1 MKKYDRLIFV
11 SNSDTCRGPMAEAI
25 LKSKFLLSELE
36 VESRG
41 LVVLFP
47 EPVNQKAEA
56 ILASHGLT
64 MKDHTAKMLEKL
76 QGEGHIY
83 GLDVDPIESAKT
95 KKRLEEK
102 GFGPDILTVK
112 LENFANID
120 KVAEEAGKFDFVLAD
135 LGVSSMQI
143 DNPDRGFTFKA
154 EGPLDLRMNPE
165 KGISAAERLRDIP
178 KKSLPAC

>member
-1 MKKYDRLIFV
+1 MKKYVRLIFV

-64 MKDHTAKMLEKL
+64 MKDHTAKMLEQEDFDERTLILVMEDALKQRIFQEHENVQNTWQL
-76 QGEGHIY
+76 SEYIKEET
-83 GLDVDPIESAKT
+83 DVTEPVGGS
-95 KKRLEEK
+95 
-102 GFGPDILTVK
+102 
-112 LENFANID
+112 
-120 KVAEEAGKFDFVLAD
+120 LAD
-135 LGVSSMQI
+135 YGACYELLDCMISSLVVVL
-143 DNPDRGFTFKA
+143 N
-154 EGPLDLRMNPE
+154 EEELL
-165 KGISAAERLRDIP
+165 
-178 KKSLPAC
+178 C

>member
-64 MKDHTAKMLEKL
+64 MKDHTAKMLEQEDFDERTLILVMEDALKQRIFQEHENVQNTWQL
-76 QGEGHIY
+76 SEYIKEET
-83 GLDVDPIESAKT
+83 DVTEPVGGS
-95 KKRLEEK
+95 
-102 GFGPDILTVK
+102 
-112 LENFANID
+112 
-120 KVAEEAGKFDFVLAD
+120 LAD
-135 LGVSSMQI
+135 YGSCYELLDCMISSLVVVL
-143 DNPDRGFTFKA
+143 N
-154 EGPLDLRMNPE
+154 EEELL
-165 KGISAAERLRDIP
+165 
-178 KKSLPAC
+178 C

>member
-47 EPVNQKAEA
+47 EPVNPKAEA

-64 MKDHTAKMLEKL
+64 MKDHTAKMLEQEDFDERTLILVMEDALKQRIFQEHENVQNTWQL
-76 QGEGHIY
+76 SEYIKEET
-83 GLDVDPIESAKT
+83 DVTEPVGGS
-95 KKRLEEK
+95 
-102 GFGPDILTVK
+102 
-112 LENFANID
+112 
-120 KVAEEAGKFDFVLAD
+120 LAD
-135 LGVSSMQI
+135 YGACYELLDCMISSLVVVL
-143 DNPDRGFTFKA
+143 N
-154 EGPLDLRMNPE
+154 EEELL
-165 KGISAAERLRDIP
+165 
-178 KKSLPAC
+178 C

>member
-64 MKDHTAKMLEKL
+64 MKDHTAKMLEQEDFDERTLILVMEDALKQRIFQEHENVQNTWQL
-76 QGEGHIY
+76 SEYIKEET
-83 GLDVDPIESAKT
+83 DVTEPVGGS
-95 KKRLEEK
+95 
-102 GFGPDILTVK
+102 
-112 LENFANID
+112 
-120 KVAEEAGKFDFVLAD
+120 LAD
-135 LGVSSMQI
+135 YGACYEL
-143 DNPDRGFTFKA
+143 
-154 EGPLDLRMNPE
+154 LDCMI
-165 KGISAAERLRDIP
+165 ISLVVVLNEEEL
-178 KKSLPAC
+178 LC

>member
-56 ILASHGLT
+56 ILANHGLT
-64 MKDHTAKMLEKL
+64 MKDHTAKMLEQEDFDERTLILVMEDALKQRIFQEHENVQNTWQL
-76 QGEGHIY
+76 SEYIKEET
-83 GLDVDPIESAKT
+83 DVTEPVGGS
-95 KKRLEEK
+95 
-102 GFGPDILTVK
+102 
-112 LENFANID
+112 
-120 KVAEEAGKFDFVLAD
+120 LAD
-135 LGVSSMQI
+135 YGACYELLDCMISSLVVVL
-143 DNPDRGFTFKA
+143 N
-154 EGPLDLRMNPE
+154 EEELL
-165 KGISAAERLRDIP
+165 
-178 KKSLPAC
+178 C

>member
-64 MKDHTAKMLEKL
+64 MKDHTAKMLEQEDFDERTLILVMEDALKQRIFQEHENVQNTWQL
-76 QGEGHIY
+76 SEYIKEET
-83 GLDVDPIESAKT
+83 DVTEPVGGS
-95 KKRLEEK
+95 
-102 GFGPDILTVK
+102 
-112 LENFANID
+112 
-120 KVAEEAGKFDFVLAD
+120 LAD
-135 LGVSSMQI
+135 YGACYELLDCMISSLVVVF
-143 DNPDRGFTFKA
+143 N
-154 EGPLDLRMNPE
+154 EEELL
-165 KGISAAERLRDIP
+165 
-178 KKSLPAC
+178 C

>member
-11 SNSDTCRGPMAEAI
+11 SNSDTCIGPMAEAI

-64 MKDHTAKMLEKL
+64 MKDHTAKMLEQEDFDERTLILVMEDALKQRIFQEHENVQNTWQL
-76 QGEGHIY
+76 SEYIKEET
-83 GLDVDPIESAKT
+83 DVTEPVGGS
-95 KKRLEEK
+95 
-102 GFGPDILTVK
+102 
-112 LENFANID
+112 
-120 KVAEEAGKFDFVLAD
+120 LAD
-135 LGVSSMQI
+135 YGACYELLDCMISSLVVVL
-143 DNPDRGFTFKA
+143 N
-154 EGPLDLRMNPE
+154 EEELL
-165 KGISAAERLRDIP
+165 
-178 KKSLPAC
+178 C

>member
-56 ILASHGLT
+56 ILASHWLT
-64 MKDHTAKMLEKL
+64 MRSY
-76 QGEGHIY
+76 GE
-83 GLDVDPIESAKT
+83 D
-95 KKRLEEK
+95 
-102 GFGPDILTVK
+102 
-112 LENFANID
+112 
-120 KVAEEAGKFDFVLAD
+120 AGTGRF
-135 LGVSSMQI
+135 
-143 DNPDRGFTFKA
+143 
-154 EGPLDLRMNPE
+154 
-165 KGISAAERLRDIP
+165 
-178 KKSLPAC
+178 

>member
-64 MKDHTAKMLEKL
+64 MKDHTAKMLEQEDFDERTLILVMEDALKQRIFQEHENVQNTWQL
-76 QGEGHIY
+76 SEYIKEET
-83 GLDVDPIESAKT
+83 DVTEPVGGS
-95 KKRLEEK
+95 
-102 GFGPDILTVK
+102 
-112 LENFANID
+112 
-120 KVAEEAGKFDFVLAD
+120 LAD
-135 LGVSSMQI
+135 YGACYELLDCMISSLVVVL
-143 DNPDRGFTFKA
+143 N
-154 EGPLDLRMNPE
+154 EEEL
-165 KGISAAERLRDIP
+165 
-178 KKSLPAC
+178 KS

>member
-56 ILASHGLT
+56 NLASHGLT
-64 MKDHTAKMLEKL
+64 MKDHTAKMLEQEDFDERTLILVMEDALKQRIFQEHENVQNTWQL
-76 QGEGHIY
+76 SEYIKEET
-83 GLDVDPIESAKT
+83 DVTEPVGGS
-95 KKRLEEK
+95 
-102 GFGPDILTVK
+102 
-112 LENFANID
+112 
-120 KVAEEAGKFDFVLAD
+120 LAD
-135 LGVSSMQI
+135 YGACYELLDCMISSLVVVL
-143 DNPDRGFTFKA
+143 N
-154 EGPLDLRMNPE
+154 EEELL
-165 KGISAAERLRDIP
+165 
-178 KKSLPAC
+178 C

>member
-64 MKDHTAKMLEKL
+64 MKDHTAKMLEQEDFDERTLILVMEDALKQRIFQEHENVQNTWQL
-76 QGEGHIY
+76 SEYIKEET
-83 GLDVDPIESAKT
+83 DVTEPVGGS
-95 KKRLEEK
+95 
-102 GFGPDILTVK
+102 
-112 LENFANID
+112 
-120 KVAEEAGKFDFVLAD
+120 LAD
-135 LGVSSMQI
+135 YGACYELLHCMISSLVVVL
-143 DNPDRGFTFKA
+143 N
-154 EGPLDLRMNPE
+154 EEELL
-165 KGISAAERLRDIP
+165 
-178 KKSLPAC
+178 C

>member
-56 ILASHGLT
+56 ILASLGLT
-64 MKDHTAKMLEKL
+64 MKDHTAKMLEQEDFDERTLILVMEDALKQRIFQEHENVQNTWQL
-76 QGEGHIY
+76 SEYIKEET
-83 GLDVDPIESAKT
+83 DVTEPVGGS
-95 KKRLEEK
+95 
-102 GFGPDILTVK
+102 
-112 LENFANID
+112 
-120 KVAEEAGKFDFVLAD
+120 LAD
-135 LGVSSMQI
+135 YGACYELLDSMISSLVVVL
-143 DNPDRGFTFKA
+143 N
-154 EGPLDLRMNPE
+154 EEELL
-165 KGISAAERLRDIP
+165 
-178 KKSLPAC
+178 C

>member
-11 SNSDTCRGPMAEAI
+11 SNSDTCRGQMAEAI

-64 MKDHTAKMLEKL
+64 MKDHTAKMLEQEDFDERTLILVMEDALKQRIFQEHENVQNTWQL
-76 QGEGHIY
+76 SEYIKEET
-83 GLDVDPIESAKT
+83 DVTEPVGGS
-95 KKRLEEK
+95 
-102 GFGPDILTVK
+102 
-112 LENFANID
+112 
-120 KVAEEAGKFDFVLAD
+120 LAD
-135 LGVSSMQI
+135 YGACYELLDCMISSLVVVL
-143 DNPDRGFTFKA
+143 N
-154 EGPLDLRMNPE
+154 EEELL
-165 KGISAAERLRDIP
+165 
-178 KKSLPAC
+178 C

>member
-64 MKDHTAKMLEKL
+64 MKDHTAKMLEQEDFDERTL
-76 QGEGHIY
+76 ILVMEGALKQRIFQEHENVQNTWQLSEYIKEET
-83 GLDVDPIESAKT
+83 DVTEPVGGS
-95 KKRLEEK
+95 
-102 GFGPDILTVK
+102 
-112 LENFANID
+112 
-120 KVAEEAGKFDFVLAD
+120 LAD
-135 LGVSSMQI
+135 YGACYELLDCMISSLVVVL
-143 DNPDRGFTFKA
+143 N
-154 EGPLDLRMNPE
+154 EEELL
-165 KGISAAERLRDIP
+165 
-178 KKSLPAC
+178 C

>member
-64 MKDHTAKMLEKL
+64 MKDHTAKMLEQEDFDERTLILVMEDALKQRIFQEHENVQNTWQL
-76 QGEGHIY
+76 SEYIKEET
-83 GLDVDPIESAKT
+83 DVTEPVGGS
-95 KKRLEEK
+95 
-102 GFGPDILTVK
+102 
-112 LENFANID
+112 
-120 KVAEEAGKFDFVLAD
+120 LAD
-135 LGVSSMQI
+135 YGACYELLDCMISSLI
-143 DNPDRGFTFKA
+143 VVLN
-154 EGPLDLRMNPE
+154 EEELL
-165 KGISAAERLRDIP
+165 
-178 KKSLPAC
+178 C

>member
-1 MKKYDRLIFV
+1 MKKFDRLIFV

-64 MKDHTAKMLEKL
+64 MKDHTAKMLEQEDFDERTLILVMEDALKQRIFQEHENVQNTWQL
-76 QGEGHIY
+76 SEYIKEET
-83 GLDVDPIESAKT
+83 DVTEPVGGS
-95 KKRLEEK
+95 
-102 GFGPDILTVK
+102 
-112 LENFANID
+112 
-120 KVAEEAGKFDFVLAD
+120 LAD
-135 LGVSSMQI
+135 YGACYELLDCMISSLVVVL
-143 DNPDRGFTFKA
+143 N
-154 EGPLDLRMNPE
+154 EEELL
-165 KGISAAERLRDIP
+165 
-178 KKSLPAC
+178 C

>member
-64 MKDHTAKMLEKL
+64 MKDHTAKMLEQEDFDERTLILVMEDALKQRIFQEHENVQNTWQL
-76 QGEGHIY
+76 SEYI
-83 GLDVDPIESAKT
+83 K
-95 KKRLEEK
+95 EET
-102 GFGPDILTVK
+102 DITEPV
-112 LENFANID
+112 
-120 KVAEEAGKFDFVLAD
+120 GGSLAD
-135 LGVSSMQI
+135 YGACYELLDCMISSLVVVL
-143 DNPDRGFTFKA
+143 N
-154 EGPLDLRMNPE
+154 EEELL
-165 KGISAAERLRDIP
+165 
-178 KKSLPAC
+178 C

>member
-64 MKDHTAKMLEKL
+64 MKDHTAKMLEQEDFDERTLILVMEDALKQRIFQEHENVQNTWQL
-76 QGEGHIY
+76 SEYIKEET
-83 GLDVDPIESAKT
+83 DVTEPVGGS
-95 KKRLEEK
+95 
-102 GFGPDILTVK
+102 
-112 LENFANID
+112 
-120 KVAEEAGKFDFVLAD
+120 LAD
-135 LGVSSMQI
+135 YGACYELLDSMDQQPGCVL
-143 DNPDRGFTFKA
+143 N
-154 EGPLDLRMNPE
+154 EEELL
-165 KGISAAERLRDIP
+165 
-178 KKSLPAC
+178 C

>member
-64 MKDHTAKMLEKL
+64 MKDHTAKMLEQEDFDERTLILVMEDALKQRIFQEHENVQNTWQL
-76 QGEGHIY
+76 SEYIKEET
-83 GLDVDPIESAKT
+83 DVTEPVGGS
-95 KKRLEEK
+95 
-102 GFGPDILTVK
+102 
-112 LENFANID
+112 
-120 KVAEEAGKFDFVLAD
+120 LAD
-135 LGVSSMQI
+135 YG
-143 DNPDRGFTFKA
+143 
-154 EGPLDLRMNPE
+154 
-165 KGISAAERLRDIP
+165 
-178 KKSLPAC
+178 ACYELLHDQQPGCCIE

>member
-56 ILASHGLT
+56 ILAGHGLT
-64 MKDHTAKMLEKL
+64 MKDHTAKMLEQEDFDERTLILVMEDALKQRIFQEHENVQNTWQL
-76 QGEGHIY
+76 SEYIKEET
-83 GLDVDPIESAKT
+83 DVTEPVGGS
-95 KKRLEEK
+95 
-102 GFGPDILTVK
+102 
-112 LENFANID
+112 
-120 KVAEEAGKFDFVLAD
+120 LAD
-135 LGVSSMQI
+135 YGACYELLDCMISSLVVVL
-143 DNPDRGFTFKA
+143 N
-154 EGPLDLRMNPE
+154 EEELL
-165 KGISAAERLRDIP
+165 
-178 KKSLPAC
+178 C

>member
-64 MKDHTAKMLEKL
+64 MKDHTAKMLEQEYFDERTLILVMEDALKQRIFQEHENVQNTWQL
-76 QGEGHIY
+76 SEYIKEET
-83 GLDVDPIESAKT
+83 DVTEPVGGS
-95 KKRLEEK
+95 
-102 GFGPDILTVK
+102 
-112 LENFANID
+112 
-120 KVAEEAGKFDFVLAD
+120 LAD
-135 LGVSSMQI
+135 YGACYELLDCMISSLI
-143 DNPDRGFTFKA
+143 VVLN
-154 EGPLDLRMNPE
+154 EEELL
-165 KGISAAERLRDIP
+165 
-178 KKSLPAC
+178 C

>member
-1 MKKYDRLIFV
+1 MKKYDKLIFV

-64 MKDHTAKMLEKL
+64 MKDHTAKMLEQEDFDERTLILVMEDALKQRIFQEHENVQNTWQL
-76 QGEGHIY
+76 SEYIKEET
-83 GLDVDPIESAKT
+83 DVTEPVGGS
-95 KKRLEEK
+95 
-102 GFGPDILTVK
+102 
-112 LENFANID
+112 
-120 KVAEEAGKFDFVLAD
+120 LAD
-135 LGVSSMQI
+135 YGACYELLDCMISSLVVVL
-143 DNPDRGFTFKA
+143 N
-154 EGPLDLRMNPE
+154 EEELL
-165 KGISAAERLRDIP
+165 
-178 KKSLPAC
+178 C

>member
-56 ILASHGLT
+56 LLASHGLT
-64 MKDHTAKMLEKL
+64 MKDHTAKMLEQEDFDERTLILVMEDALKQRIFQEHENVQNTWQL
-76 QGEGHIY
+76 SEYIKEET
-83 GLDVDPIESAKT
+83 DVTEPVGGS
-95 KKRLEEK
+95 
-102 GFGPDILTVK
+102 
-112 LENFANID
+112 
-120 KVAEEAGKFDFVLAD
+120 LAD
-135 LGVSSMQI
+135 YGACYELLDCMISSLVVVL
-143 DNPDRGFTFKA
+143 N
-154 EGPLDLRMNPE
+154 EEELL
-165 KGISAAERLRDIP
+165 
-178 KKSLPAC
+178 C

>member
-25 LKSKFLLSELE
+25 LKSKFLLSERE

-64 MKDHTAKMLEKL
+64 MKDHTAKRIFQEHENVQNTWQLSEYIK
-76 QGEGHIY
+76 EET
-83 GLDVDPIESAKT
+83 DVTEPVGGS
-95 KKRLEEK
+95 
-102 GFGPDILTVK
+102 
-112 LENFANID
+112 
-120 KVAEEAGKFDFVLAD
+120 LAD
-135 LGVSSMQI
+135 YGACYELLDCMISSLVVVL
-143 DNPDRGFTFKA
+143 N
-154 EGPLDLRMNPE
+154 EEELL
-165 KGISAAERLRDIP
+165 
-178 KKSLPAC
+178 C

>member
-64 MKDHTAKMLEKL
+64 MKDHTAKMLE
-76 QGEGHIY
+76 QEDFDEGTLILVMEDALKQRIFQEHENVQNTWQLSEYIKEET
-83 GLDVDPIESAKT
+83 DVTEPVGGS
-95 KKRLEEK
+95 
-102 GFGPDILTVK
+102 
-112 LENFANID
+112 
-120 KVAEEAGKFDFVLAD
+120 LAD
-135 LGVSSMQI
+135 YGACYELLDCMISSLVVVL
-143 DNPDRGFTFKA
+143 N
-154 EGPLDLRMNPE
+154 EEELL
-165 KGISAAERLRDIP
+165 
-178 KKSLPAC
+178 C

>member
-64 MKDHTAKMLEKL
+64 MKDHTAKMLEQEDFDERTLILVMEDALKQRIFQEHENVQNTWQL
-76 QGEGHIY
+76 SKYIKEET
-83 GLDVDPIESAKT
+83 DVTEPVGGS
-95 KKRLEEK
+95 
-102 GFGPDILTVK
+102 
-112 LENFANID
+112 
-120 KVAEEAGKFDFVLAD
+120 LAD
-135 LGVSSMQI
+135 YGACYELLDCMISSLVVVL
-143 DNPDRGFTFKA
+143 N
-154 EGPLDLRMNPE
+154 EEELL
-165 KGISAAERLRDIP
+165 
-178 KKSLPAC
+178 C

>member
-64 MKDHTAKMLEKL
+64 MKDHTAKMLEQEDFDERTLILVMEDALKQRIFQEHENVQNTWQL
-76 QGEGHIY
+76 SEYIKEET
-83 GLDVDPIESAKT
+83 DVTEPVGGS
-95 KKRLEEK
+95 
-102 GFGPDILTVK
+102 
-112 LENFANID
+112 
-120 KVAEEAGKFDFVLAD
+120 LAD
-135 LGVSSMQI
+135 YGACDELLDSMISSLVVVL
-143 DNPDRGFTFKA
+143 N
-154 EGPLDLRMNPE
+154 EEELL
-165 KGISAAERLRDIP
+165 
-178 KKSLPAC
+178 C

>member
-25 LKSKFLLSELE
+25 LKSKFLLSELK

-64 MKDHTAKMLEKL
+64 MKDHTAKMLEQEDFDERTLILVMEDALKQRIFQEHENVQNTWQL
-76 QGEGHIY
+76 SEYIKEET
-83 GLDVDPIESAKT
+83 DVTEPVGGS
-95 KKRLEEK
+95 
-102 GFGPDILTVK
+102 
-112 LENFANID
+112 
-120 KVAEEAGKFDFVLAD
+120 LAD
-135 LGVSSMQI
+135 YGACYELLDCMISSLVVVL
-143 DNPDRGFTFKA
+143 N
-154 EGPLDLRMNPE
+154 EEELL
-165 KGISAAERLRDIP
+165 
-178 KKSLPAC
+178 C

>member
-64 MKDHTAKMLEKL
+64 MKDHTAKMLEQEDFDERTLILVMEDALKQRIFQEHENVQNTWQL
-76 QGEGHIY
+76 SEYIEEET
-83 GLDVDPIESAKT
+83 DVTEPVGGS
-95 KKRLEEK
+95 
-102 GFGPDILTVK
+102 
-112 LENFANID
+112 
-120 KVAEEAGKFDFVLAD
+120 LAD
-135 LGVSSMQI
+135 YGACYELLDSMISSLVVVL
-143 DNPDRGFTFKA
+143 N
-154 EGPLDLRMNPE
+154 EEELL
-165 KGISAAERLRDIP
+165 
-178 KKSLPAC
+178 C

>member
-64 MKDHTAKMLEKL
+64 MKDHTAKMLEQEDFDERTLILVLEDALKQRIFQEHENVQNTWQL
-76 QGEGHIY
+76 SEYIKEET
-83 GLDVDPIESAKT
+83 DVTEPVGGS
-95 KKRLEEK
+95 
-102 GFGPDILTVK
+102 
-112 LENFANID
+112 
-120 KVAEEAGKFDFVLAD
+120 LAD
-135 LGVSSMQI
+135 YGACYELLDSMISSLVVVL
-143 DNPDRGFTFKA
+143 N
-154 EGPLDLRMNPE
+154 EEELL
-165 KGISAAERLRDIP
+165 
-178 KKSLPAC
+178 C

>member
-25 LKSKFLLSELE
+25 LKSKFLLSERE

-64 MKDHTAKMLEKL
+64 MKDHTAKMLEQEDFDERTLILVMEDALKQRIFQEHENVQNTWQL
-76 QGEGHIY
+76 SEYIKEET
-83 GLDVDPIESAKT
+83 DVTEPVGGS
-95 KKRLEEK
+95 
-102 GFGPDILTVK
+102 
-112 LENFANID
+112 
-120 KVAEEAGKFDFVLAD
+120 LAD
-135 LGVSSMQI
+135 YGACYELLDSMISSLVVVL
-143 DNPDRGFTFKA
+143 N
-154 EGPLDLRMNPE
+154 EEELL
-165 KGISAAERLRDIP
+165 
-178 KKSLPAC
+178 C

>member
-64 MKDHTAKMLEKL
+64 MKDHTAKMLEQEDFDERTLILVMEDALKQRIFQEHENVQNTWQL
-76 QGEGHIY
+76 TEYIKEET
-83 GLDVDPIESAKT
+83 DVTEPVGGS
-95 KKRLEEK
+95 
-102 GFGPDILTVK
+102 
-112 LENFANID
+112 
-120 KVAEEAGKFDFVLAD
+120 LAD
-135 LGVSSMQI
+135 YGACYELLDCMISSLVVVL
-143 DNPDRGFTFKA
+143 N
-154 EGPLDLRMNPE
+154 EEELL
-165 KGISAAERLRDIP
+165 
-178 KKSLPAC
+178 C

>member
-11 SNSDTCRGPMAEAI
+11 SNSDTGRGPMAEAI

-64 MKDHTAKMLEKL
+64 MKDHTAKMLEQEDFDERTLILVMEDALKQRIFQEHENVQNTWQL
-76 QGEGHIY
+76 SEYIKEET
-83 GLDVDPIESAKT
+83 DVTEPVGGS
-95 KKRLEEK
+95 
-102 GFGPDILTVK
+102 
-112 LENFANID
+112 
-120 KVAEEAGKFDFVLAD
+120 LAD
-135 LGVSSMQI
+135 YGACYELLDCMISSLVVVL
-143 DNPDRGFTFKA
+143 N
-154 EGPLDLRMNPE
+154 EEELL
-165 KGISAAERLRDIP
+165 
-178 KKSLPAC
+178 C